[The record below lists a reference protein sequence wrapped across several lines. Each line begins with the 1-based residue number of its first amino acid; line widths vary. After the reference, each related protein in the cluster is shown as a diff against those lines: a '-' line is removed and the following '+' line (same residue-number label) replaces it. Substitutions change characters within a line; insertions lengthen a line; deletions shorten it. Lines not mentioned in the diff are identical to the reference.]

1 MNSETTTSGQLHL
14 SQRTVR
20 TPRLTTNIWVAGP
33 EDGTPLLLVH
43 GNMSTGGF
51 WEYVA
56 KELPDSVRVIAP
68 DLRGFG
74 ATDPLPVD
82 ATRGLGDMV
91 DDVRS
96 LLEQRGLTGQQRVH
110 TVGWSLGAGV
120 LQQYALAYPDDL
132 ATMTWVA
139 PVSPYG
145 YGGTKDTA
153 GTWCHDDAAGSG
165 AGIANPAVVQRLADK
180 DASADGT
187 QTSPRH
193 VMVSL
198 YGPGQNAANVDEEF
212 LVQQLLTTV
221 TGVDNYPGDALES
234 PNWPMAAPGTKGVL
248 NTISP
253 KYFNTSALV
262 GLGRKPPITWVHG
275 GCDQVIGDARGHPR
289 LAGRAGDAAA
299 THGIPDPG
307 RARSLRGRGRRGPGG
322 GDARRGARY
331 SAVSPGPVGPAYPGH
346 RSPSRSGLTPGLRAG
361 ADTELFIAQG
371 PTRFTE
377 TGRHT
382 VHRTLAVT
390 RQPVRPGRTQHTRTD
405 IDERHHRAERASRAQ
420 PQPACRVVPGPPR
433 PSTRRTPGS

>member
-275 GCDQVIGDARGHPR
+275 GCDQVIGDQALLD
-289 LAGRAGDAAA
+289 LATLGMLEVIPGWPGEQVMPPQPMESQTRAVLEAYADGGGAVLEVAMPDAA
-299 THGIPDPG
+299 HGIPLSHPG
-307 RARSLRGRGRRGPGG
+307 QL
-322 GDARRGARY
+322 
-331 SAVSPGPVGPAYPGH
+331 
-346 RSPSRSGLTPGLRAG
+346 
-361 ADTELFIAQG
+361 AQ
-371 PTRFTE
+371 
-377 TGRHT
+377 HILVT
-382 VHRTLAVT
+382 VHQAG
-390 RQPVRPGRTQHTRTD
+390 Q
-405 IDERHHRAERASRAQ
+405 A
-420 PQPACRVVPGPPR
+420 
-433 PSTRRTPGS
+433 